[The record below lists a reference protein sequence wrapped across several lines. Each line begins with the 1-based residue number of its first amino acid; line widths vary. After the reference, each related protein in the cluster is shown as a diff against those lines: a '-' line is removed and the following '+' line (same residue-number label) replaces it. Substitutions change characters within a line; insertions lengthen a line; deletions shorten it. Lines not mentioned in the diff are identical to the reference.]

1 MNQDAKISDET
12 GVATTLATA
21 LAVTVLAPELLPGM
35 AIGVAA
41 MLAPKFL
48 PTLGNAIRPFI
59 KTALQAGHT
68 TGLKARELV
77 AEATEQ
83 IQDLVAEVTA
93 EQERN
98 GGSRGSSR
106 RPTKATGGPRT

>member
-1 MNQDAKISDET
+1 M
-12 GVATTLATA
+12 TA

-35 AIGVAA
+35 ALGVAA

-48 PTLGNAIRPFI
+48 PTLGSAIRPII
-59 KTALQAGHT
+59 KTAVQAGHT
-68 TGLKARELV
+68 TGLRARELV

-93 EQERN
+93 EQAGN
-98 GGSRGSSR
+98 SGSRRSSSR
-106 RPTKATGGPRT
+106 TAKGASGSHT